1 MYKTLNQV
9 YSESVNKIKVALP
22 WENVSESI
30 NPQATRVILYAE
42 DPDTKERSNLGEM
55 NPEFYHKELLP
66 FIKRG
71 HPESIGLVRTIQ
83 TRLANLHAGSKDN
96 IDEYY
101 HFCKDV
107 GIDLNKT
114 NADKFAEIIWKLT
127 NENTHS
133 HMSKIL
139 ELAYNTPEELI
150 LSSKHFMSVLLAMPV
165 NKGESGDAAGKGEVF
180 LAFFSDGSKPL
191 GTKESKGDVMIG
203 ETIYEVKKASPN
215 SETSGANLLDHAATT
230 YTTETFK
237 RDIDKVYKNYLD
249 GVDKTQNKIQ
259 AVNELT
265 TIVLNCAGGAQGVNS
280 NEINKLHNEVKS
292 IININLETYFKETN
306 AVPTVRLSKSL
317 ERLIGCIN
325 LKAYCNLKQFHGI
338 IVFTDLP
345 SGKTPISFLLTQGK
359 SVSDLI
365 INTEKSGITFR
376 SNLHKRGLGG
386 LAVFICMSN
395 SIK

>member
-150 LSSKHFMSVLLAMPV
+150 LSSKHFMC
-165 NKGESGDAAGKGEVF
+165 F
-180 LAFFSDGSKPL
+180 
-191 GTKESKGDVMIG
+191 
-203 ETIYEVKKASPN
+203 
-215 SETSGANLLDHAATT
+215 
-230 YTTETFK
+230 
-237 RDIDKVYKNYLD
+237 
-249 GVDKTQNKIQ
+249 
-259 AVNELT
+259 
-265 TIVLNCAGGAQGVNS
+265 
-280 NEINKLHNEVKS
+280 
-292 IININLETYFKETN
+292 
-306 AVPTVRLSKSL
+306 
-317 ERLIGCIN
+317 
-325 LKAYCNLKQFHGI
+325 
-338 IVFTDLP
+338 
-345 SGKTPISFLLTQGK
+345 
-359 SVSDLI
+359 
-365 INTEKSGITFR
+365 
-376 SNLHKRGLGG
+376 
-386 LAVFICMSN
+386 
-395 SIK
+395 